1 MKIELLAQPYEA
13 EKKGD
18 VKRLRRDGKIP
29 GVLYGHKDKPRGLYI
44 IDKDFKKVLDAM
56 KNEAVTIS
64 LTLEEKNYICLI
76 KAIQHN
82 PITNQLLHIDFQHI
96 QKKEKIKV
104 NIPIH
109 VHGEAPGIKEGGVLD
124 QHLHEVMVKCLPD
137 DIPSRIDVDVSSLK
151 LGDTIHIKDLPIANV
166 EFEVKPETS
175 VVSVLIPKIEKEV
188 PKPVAEGEVAPVE
201 GEAPAEGEAAEGE
214 KGKEEKGEKG
224 KEEKGNEE
232 KGKPEAKG
240 KTEAK
245 PTKEAPPK
253 GK

>member
-1 MKIELLAQPYEA
+1 MKIDLLAHPYEV

-29 GVLYGHKDKPRGLYI
+29 GVIYGHKDKPRRLYI
-44 IDKDFKKVLDAM
+44 TDKDFKKVLDVM
-56 KNEAVTIS
+56 KNEAVTIN
-64 LTLEEKNYICLI
+64 LTLENKDYICLI

-82 PITNQLLHIDFQHI
+82 PMTNQLLHIDFQHI

-109 VHGEAPGIKEGGVLD
+109 THGEAPGIKEGGVLD

-137 DIPSRIDVDVSSLK
+137 DIPSYIDVDVSNLK
-151 LGDTIHIKDLPIANV
+151 LGGTIHIKDIQIPNV

-175 VVSVLIPKIEKEV
+175 VISVLVPKIEKEV
-188 PKPVAEGEVAPVE
+188 PKPVVEGEVAPVE
-201 GEAPAEGEAAEGE
+201 GEATVEGGEVKEE
-214 KGKEEKGEKG
+214 KGKEEKGKEEKG
-224 KEEKGNEE
+224 KE
-232 KGKPEAKG
+232 
-240 KTEAK
+240 EAK
-245 PTKEAPPK
+245 PTKETPSK